1 MGRPKK
7 EVKTVEPTI
16 NFKDGIPIH
25 PDWKSAK
32 VAGPVTVNGVKIY
45 RYISHKDHG
54 ENIIEV
60 RY

>member
-16 NFKDGIPIH
+16 NFKDGVPIH

-32 VAGPVTVNGVKIY
+32 VAGPVNVGGVKIY
-45 RYISHKDHG
+45 RYISHHG
-54 ENIIEV
+54 HDECVVEV